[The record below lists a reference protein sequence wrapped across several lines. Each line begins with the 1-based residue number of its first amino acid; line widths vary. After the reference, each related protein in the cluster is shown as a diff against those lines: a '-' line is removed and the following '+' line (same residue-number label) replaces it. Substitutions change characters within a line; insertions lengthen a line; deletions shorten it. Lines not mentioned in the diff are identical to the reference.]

1 MLPKPRSQAGS
12 PQPHSHPITG
22 GGSTSPPMGTRTQD
36 RCPPSLSASRPRQGA
51 LRPAPTQPRVFTAA
65 LVARTLPALQV
76 RPCSQPTSKAPLPR
90 SPFLTI
96 PTVPLWPAPTPVS
109 SGDVTAHGKAGRG
122 GAGGDHPRHRHTT
135 HIHVLLVHIHAHT
148 QAHVYTLMHHMHTRA
163 CTAYA
168 DTRSH
173 THASRSRTCTQTHS
187 PPTAPPGTSRLSQ
200 PSPGA
205 ASSAWDTQV
214 TGPVVPKTQTGE
226 LGL

>member
-76 RPCSQPTSKAPLPR
+76 RPCSQPTSKAPSPR

-135 HIHVLLVHIHAHT
+135 HIHVLLTHAHT
-148 QAHVYTLMHHMHTRA
+148 HACTYMHTHRHMYTHS
-163 CTAYA
+163 CT
-168 DTRSH
+168 TC
-173 THASRSRTCTQTHS
+173 THAHAQHTQTHARTRMHHGRARARRHTL
-187 PPTAPPGTSRLSQ
+187 PPPRPPALPTQPGCRQLRLGHAGNRSSR
-200 PSPGA
+200 A
-205 ASSAWDTQV
+205 
-214 TGPVVPKTQTGE
+214 
-226 LGL
+226 

>member
-1 MLPKPRSQAGS
+1 MPPKPRSQAGS

-96 PTVPLWPAPTPVS
+96 PTVPLWSAPTPVS

-135 HIHVLLVHIHAHT
+135 HIHVLLTHAYTCTHTGTCINTHAPHAHT
-148 QAHVYTLMHHMHTRA
+148 RMHSIRRHTLAHACITVAHVH
-163 CTAYA
+163 A
-168 DTRSH
+168 DTL
-173 THASRSRTCTQTHS
+173 S
-187 PPTAPPGTSRLSQ
+187 PPLRPPARLGSPNPARVPPAPPGTRR
-200 PSPGA
+200 
-205 ASSAWDTQV
+205 
-214 TGPVVPKTQTGE
+214 
-226 LGL
+226 

>member
-22 GGSTSPPMGTRTQD
+22 GGSTSPPMGTRIQD

-51 LRPAPTQPRVFTAA
+51 LRPALTQPRVFTAA

-96 PTVPLWPAPTPVS
+96 PTVPLWSAPTPVS

-135 HIHVLLVHIHAHT
+135 HIHVLLTHAHT
-148 QAHVYTLMHHMHTRA
+148 HACTYMHTHPGT
-163 CTAYA
+163 CI
-168 DTRSH
+168 H
-173 THASRSRTCTQTHS
+173 THAPHAHTRMHSIRRHTLAHACITVAHVHADTLSPRRTPRRVSALPTQPGCRQLRLGHAGNRSSH
-187 PPTAPPGTSRLSQ
+187 A
-200 PSPGA
+200 
-205 ASSAWDTQV
+205 
-214 TGPVVPKTQTGE
+214 
-226 LGL
+226 